1 MDYRLRGF
9 WIGAVILLAMG
20 IIAVIR
26 MGVYPEEVMAV
37 AVVDRIEGSYAV
49 LEFSD
54 RTVVNLPL
62 RVCGTGIREGER
74 LILRR
79 DSGGTRRNMQRL
91 VKLMRMLFE

>member
-9 WIGAVILLAMG
+9 GIGVLFLLAMG
-20 IIAVIR
+20 ITALVQ
-26 MGVYPEEVMAV
+26 MAVYPEEVMAV

-62 RVCGTGIREGER
+62 RVCGEVREGER

-79 DSGGTRRNMQRL
+79 DSGGRRNMLRL
-91 VKLMRMLFE
+91 VKLMEKLFQ